1 MFFVIF
7 NQVLYFFLQ
16 LLVCYDI
23 TCLIVLILSNIVIKI
38 LSNYWRLIL
47 FLVWLLLNLIGS
59 LVYRVLPILLILTII
74 IRSVGIDY
82 SYSFILIK
90 IAVTSRRSLNKILCH
105 WKLQIIGIIFYRLIL
120 TWIDRITSVIWT
132 CTNHSIYIIE
142 LYSWSLWTTHSNI
155 WTTLI

>member
-120 TWIDRITSVIWT
+120 T
-132 CTNHSIYIIE
+132 
-142 LYSWSLWTTHSNI
+142 
-155 WTTLI
+155 